1 MRVILTFS
9 EIQSFDNL
17 AAGVA
22 QQLRVVLPNLKSAR
36 GEKPTI
42 MELLDAEQ
50 RVPNLISVDMI
61 GGTVTFT
68 VPEELVI
75 ESAGIVGVFYE
86 ELIEL
91 VPLIVTL
98 GRMVKKAA
106 RKYEASIEALG
117 QKFSKLV
124 KKPAAE

>member
-1 MRVILTFS
+1 MKIVLTFA

-98 GRMVKKAA
+98 ARMVKKAA
-106 RKYEASIEALG
+106 RKYEASVEALG
-117 QKFSKLV
+117 EKFKKLV